1 MLAGEPD
8 EGGAGL
14 VGPDHD
20 HGVGLA
26 AADVEQRPLHRDG
39 VALIGAL
46 GDEFHPAALERPL
59 DAREPGPAEG
69 VVLVEDRDALDAEVL
84 RQALDHGL
92 GLLEIGGPDIDHRR
106 LVRRAQEL
114 GPGEGADEGYAGLRR
129 DRLRRRRGRRSDR
142 PDEREHL
149 VVVEKAAG
157 RLDRP
162 LRLVAVVPADELELA
177 ALDAAGPVH
186 LAERGKQALP
196 HAEPEGSGRTL
207 EHGRLAE
214 HDPLGKDAVV
224 AGERRRRQRH
234 GDDAEH
240 GSGRPPRTHC

>member
-1 MLAGEPD
+1 MTT
-8 EGGAGL
+8 AGL
-14 VGPDHD
+14 CGARRNSAPVKAPMKGTP
-20 HGVGLA
+20 A
-26 AADVEQRPLHRDG
+26 S
-39 VALIGAL
+39 VAIGCVA
-46 GDEFHPAALERPL
+46 
-59 DAREPGPAEG
+59 
-69 VVLVEDRDALDAEVL
+69 AEV
-84 RQALDHGL
+84 GVPT
-92 GLLEIGGPDIDHRR
+92 GPI
-106 LVRRAQEL
+106 
-114 GPGEGADEGYAGLRR
+114 
-129 DRLRRRRGRRSDR
+129 
-142 PDEREHL
+142 EREHL

-196 HAEPEGSGRTL
+196 HAEPKRRGRTL

-214 HDPLGKDAVV
+214 HDPVGKDAVV
-224 AGERRRRQRH
+224 AGEHRRRQGH